1 MRIFI
6 GIFLLFLFSV
16 SAMAQ
21 VEQINVTVSKIPSA
35 VTFNLGVASLR
46 QINGVSN
53 VNADMKSGKIQIN
66 TRPGVSV
73 RSVLDGLRVTG
84 SQQTSDIEI
93 IVRGKLEKRGN
104 RIVLV
109 APSQNELFIVEARNQ
124 NQMATDFAEK
134 QNKARI
140 VAGLSGSG
148 NQYTLTV
155 KQLRKN

>member
-1 MRIFI
+1 MKACATL
-6 GIFLLFLFSV
+6 FLLLLAIP
-16 SAMAQ
+16 AMAQ

-35 VTFNLGVASLR
+35 ITFNLGLANLK
-46 QINGVSN
+46 QIDGVSN
-53 VNADMKSGKIQIN
+53 VNADMKSGRIEIN
-66 TRPGVSV
+66 TRPGVSI
-73 RSVLDGLRVTG
+73 RSVMDGLRVTG
-84 SQQTSDIEI
+84 AQQTNDVEI

-109 APSQNELFIVEARNQ
+109 APSQNELFIVQSKAQ
-124 NQMATDFAEK
+124 NQMASNLAEK

-155 KQLRKN
+155 KQLQKN

>member
-1 MRIFI
+1 MKVFI
-6 GIFLLFLFSV
+6 TLFLLLLAIP
-16 SAMAQ
+16 AMAQ

-35 VTFNLGVASLR
+35 VTFNLGVASLK
-46 QINGVSN
+46 QVAGVSN
-53 VNADMKSGKIQIN
+53 VNADMNSGKIQIT

-73 RSVLDGLRVTG
+73 RSVMDGLHVTG
-84 SQQTSDIEI
+84 AQQTNDLEI

-109 APSQNELFIVEARNQ
+109 APSQSELFIVEARNQ
-124 NQMATDFAEK
+124 EQMASNLAEK
-134 QNKARI
+134 QNKARV

-155 KQLRKN
+155 KQLQKN